1 MSELEFDTAFDSEN
15 QYNKAEE
22 EKREKRAQRVDSFIM
37 TNTKNFPESA
47 FPTIRE
53 KLMNISEEKFDSI
66 MCTRFK
72 DPTISLVLSI
82 LVGGLGVDRF
92 YLGQVGLGVAKLLTA
107 GGCGIWEIIDW
118 FLIMGKTRE
127 VNLAQFNTICG

>member
-1 MSELEFDTAFDSEN
+1 MSELEFDTAFDNEG
-15 QYNKAEE
+15 QYSRAEE
-22 EKREKRAQRVDSFIM
+22 EKKARRAQRVDSFIM
-37 TNTKNFPESA
+37 SNTKNFPENA
-47 FPTIRE
+47 LPTIKE
-53 KLMNISEEKFDSI
+53 KLMNVSEEKFDSI

-92 YLGQVGLGVAKLLTA
+92 YLGEVGLGVAKLLTA
-107 GGCGIWEIIDW
+107 GGCGIWQIVDW
-118 FLIMGKTRE
+118 FLIMAKTRD